1 MGQVGNP
8 VHVIHKGHSG
18 SGYARILRKHL
29 DLVLAVAQVAI
40 DVVMLNLA
48 TLCAYLIRQNFEI
61 FEPFTPA
68 SPRSYIVMNVA
79 LSIILPVAFASQKLY
94 SIRGL
99 RSRVDEFFRVIAG
112 TSLAILLAM
121 AISSILLGDDF
132 SYSRQL
138 LVTEWILAILF
149 VTAGRGALSLV
160 GSRLRVR
167 GFGQRRLLV
176 VGESEPAR
184 LILERVH
191 NHPELGYELVG
202 MLTSTGTEKDALGS
216 FEDLEKVVRDGAVD
230 EVIFALNGTSHQT
243 VLDLIGQCED
253 LNVSLKVFPDVFQ
266 LLTEGEAN
274 VSDLQGVPL
283 LEVRDVSLRGWNRA
297 LKRAFDIVFSA
308 AVLVLFSP
316 LMLLIALLIKLT
328 SPGPVFYIQERVG
341 IDGRPFLIYKFRTM
355 YVDAEEDTGPVW
367 AKPNDPR
374 RTPLGRILRRFSLD
388 ELPQFINVLLGD
400 MSVVGPRPERP
411 YFVEQFRQQI
421 PKYMRR
427 HREKAGITGWAQVNG
442 LRGDTSIEE
451 RTKYDL
457 YYVEHWSLIFDLKI
471 ILKTVVRIFK
481 EKNAY

>member
-1 MGQVGNP
+1 MGQVGGS
-8 VHVIHKGHSG
+8 VHGVGTKPQTA
-18 SGYARILRKHL
+18 ARGRVMGKHL
-29 DLVLAVAQVAI
+29 DLVLSILQGFV
-40 DVVMLNLA
+40 DVVSLNLA
-48 TLCAYLIRQNFEI
+48 TLCAYVIRQNLEL
-61 FEPFTPA
+61 FEPFSPA
-68 SPRSYIVMNVA
+68 SPRSYVVMN
-79 LSIILPVAFASQKLY
+79 LTLTLLLPAAFASQRLY
-94 SIRGL
+94 SVRGL

-112 TSLAILLAM
+112 VSLTVLLAL
-121 AISSILLGDDF
+121 AISSFLLGDDF

-138 LVTEWILAILF
+138 LVTEWVLTILF
-149 VTAGRGALSLV
+149 VTAGRGGVSLLGNV
-160 GSRLRVR
+160 LRAR
-167 GFGQRRLLV
+167 GFGKRRVLV
-176 VGESEPAR
+176 VGHEDAAS
-184 LILERVH
+184 LILERVKE
-191 NHPELGYELVG
+191 NPGLGYDLVG
-202 MLTSTGTEKDALGS
+202 VLTPAGRGVNVLGN
-216 FEDLEKVVRDGAVD
+216 FNDLEAIIRTRDVD
-230 EVIFALNGTSHQT
+230 EVIFAVNGTSHQT

-297 LKRAFDIVFSA
+297 VKRAFDIVFSA
-308 AVLVLFSP
+308 AVLIFFSP
-316 LMLLIALLIKLT
+316 LMLLIALLVKLT

-355 YVDAEEDTGPVW
+355 YVGAEEDTGPVW

-411 YFVEQFRQQI
+411 HFVEQFRQQI
-421 PKYMRR
+421 PRYMRR

-457 YYVEHWSLIFDLKI
+457 YYVEHWSLLFDLKI
-471 ILKTVVRIFK
+471 ILKTLARIFK

>member
-1 MGQVGNP
+1 MGQVGTTAQAAEHGQRAP
-8 VHVIHKGHSG
+8 WRVRKLS
-18 SGYARILRKHL
+18 KHL
-29 DLVLAVAQVAI
+29 DLALAAAQVAV
-40 DVVMLNLA
+40 DVIMLNLA
-48 TLCAYLIRQNFEI
+48 TLFAYLIRQNFEL
-61 FEPFTPA
+61 FEPFSPA
-68 SPRSYIVMNVA
+68 SPVSYIVMNVA
-79 LSIILPVAFASQKLY
+79 MSVILPMAFASQKLY
-94 SIRGL
+94 SVKGL

-112 TSLAILLAM
+112 VSLTVLVAL
-121 AISSILLGDDF
+121 AISSLILGEDF

-138 LVTEWILAILF
+138 LVTEWVLAILF
-149 VTAGRGALSLV
+149 LTAGRGTVSLL
-160 GSRLRVR
+160 GNRLRAR
-167 GFGQRRLLV
+167 GVGQRRLLI
-176 VGESEPAR
+176 VGEHDPAS
-184 LILERVH
+184 LIVDRVRS
-191 NHPELGYELVG
+191 HPELGYELVG
-202 MLTSTGTEKDALGS
+202 LLTRSGTEEDVLGS
-216 FEDLEKVVRDGAVD
+216 FDDLESVVREKTVD

-243 VLDLIGQCED
+243 VLELIGQCED

-297 LKRAFDIVFSA
+297 LKRAFDVVFSA

-355 YVDAEEDTGPVW
+355 YVGAEEDTGPVW

-388 ELPQFINVLLGD
+388 ELPQFINVLLGE

-471 ILKTVVRIFK
+471 ILKTIVRIFRD
-481 EKNAY
+481 KNAY